1 MQMTLHHVALASP
14 KAPEAVDFYSTD
26 WGLHEVG
33 REDGT
38 VRLGASRDV
47 GEDYSLVLVISEKKA
62 VDHFCL
68 VTPERERFDEVRA
81 RIEERGVP
89 ILEDI
94 PCCPG
99 MTEGFHFVDLEG
111 RRVEFALRTPPAE
124 GPDPAELPDAVP
136 AFLAHIVL
144 NSGNIEKATEWYCDI
159 LGFAVREW
167 RAQDMSFLYSNRDH
181 HTVAFNRAPHPS
193 LNHVAWEMPELNQF
207 FRHIG
212 RASRTKTG
220 EKLYGP
226 GRHGPGDY
234 IFCYFL
240 DPMEFICECETDGV
254 KVDDPADFP
263 FRVLEYSKESL
274 DQWMGVL
281 SGGKS
286 PRFREAALGRP
297 DEGLIPTD

>member
-14 KAPEAVDFYSTD
+14 KAPEAVDFYTGD
-26 WGLHEVG
+26 WGLHEVS
-33 REDGT
+33 REEGV
-38 VRLGASRDV
+38 VRLGASRDA
-47 GEDYSLVLVISEKKA
+47 GEDYSLVLVTSEKKA

-68 VTPERERFDEVRA
+68 VTTDKADYDATLA
-81 RIEERGVP
+81 RILERGEVVVP
-89 ILEDI
+89 DA

-99 MTEGFHFVDLEG
+99 MTEGFSVIDPEG
-111 RRVEFALRTPPAE
+111 RRVEFGLRPATKL
-124 GPDPAELPDAVP
+124 PDPADLPDAVP
-136 AFLAHIVL
+136 MFPAHIVL
-144 NSGNIEKATEWYCDI
+144 NSTQIEATTQWYCDI

-167 RAQDMSFLYSNRDH
+167 RAENMSFLFSNRDH
-181 HTVAFNRAPHPS
+181 HTVAFNRAPHAS

-207 FRHIG
+207 FRQIA
-212 RASRTKTG
+212 RASKTTLG

-240 DPMEFICECETDGV
+240 DPMQFICECETDGV

-274 DQWMGVL
+274 DQWLGVL

-286 PRFREAALGRP
+286 PRFREAALGQP
-297 DEGLIPTD
+297 DEGLVTTT